1 MRPRNTQLSVQKN
14 PNASQWFYVPSWTRL
29 LAKPARHPRA
39 ALSVEKGRVWLVYA
53 DDCGFASALI
63 TRLTSAG
70 HEVITVRPG
79 KGFQQVDPR
88 SFIIEPAN
96 SQHYD
101 SLIRT
106 LQANHSLPAHI
117 VHAWS
122 VTGLHSAQPK
132 GDGFAQAQAL
142 GFYSLIFLAKALA
155 THNVGHEINL
165 FALSNNVQDVY
176 GTETLGPEKS
186 TLLGPCM
193 VIRQEYPNIRTKS
206 IDLDLSGH
214 ASEHELAADLVLGE
228 CLDSDSSMFVAYRNA
243 QRWVQT
249 YEPVTLETPGH
260 GRSSFRE
267 GGVYLITGGL
277 GTIGIAISEY
287 LAAEL

>member
-1 MRPRNTQLSVQKN
+1 MRPGN
-14 PNASQWFYVPSWTRL
+14 
-29 LAKPARHPRA
+29 
-39 ALSVEKGRVWLVYA
+39 
-53 DDCGFASALI
+53 
-63 TRLTSAG
+63 
-70 HEVITVRPG
+70 
-79 KGFQQVDPR
+79 GFQQMDPR

-106 LQANHSLPAHI
+106 LQATHSLPAHI

-122 VTGLHSAQPK
+122 VTGLDSAQPK
-132 GDGFAQAQAL
+132 ADGFAQAQAL

-155 THNVGHEINL
+155 THNVGREINL
-165 FALSNNVQDVY
+165 FALSNHVQDIY
-176 GTETLGPEKS
+176 GAETLGPEKS

-193 VIRQEYPNIRTKS
+193 VIRQEYPNIRAKS

-214 ASEHELAADLVLGE
+214 PSEYASAADIVLGE

-249 YEPVTLETPGH
+249 YAPVKLEAPGH

-267 GGVYLITGGL
+267 GGVYLVTGGL
-277 GTIGIAISEY
+277 GHYWHRDFGIPGP
-287 LAAEL
+287 EL